1 MAECRWAHWHHLAN
15 TTELVLSWLNLWFLR
30 PTWVHNPKGKSIGSA
45 IFAQL
50 MAKCRQAHW
59 RHLAN
64 MTEVVLRWAH
74 PNPQPKLQIDQ
85 FSHFCTAYSR
95 KVSIFYN
102 RFPFCQS
109 CPFQWGDLDP
119 HLTQF
124 LGPIQAHNPNGM
136 SIGLAFAQ
144 ITVQCPYTLQ
154 WDAPS
159 PKIASSYQGIWTI

>member
-1 MAECRWAHWHHLAN
+1 
-15 TTELVLSWLNLWFLR
+15 
-30 PTWVHNPKGKSIGSA
+30 
-45 IFAQL
+45 

-109 CPFQWGDLDP
+109 CPFQWGGS
-119 HLTQF
+119 
-124 LGPIQAHNPNGM
+124 GPPSNTIPWAH
-136 SIGLAFAQ
+136 
-144 ITVQCPYTLQ
+144 
-154 WDAPS
+154 PS
-159 PKIASSYQGIWTI
+159 PQPKWHVDRFSFCTDNRTVSLYFTMGCTFPQNCLFLSGHLDHLIHGSLGLPESSTQMASP